1 MKKYTFEELN
11 DIEFESFVNDL
22 FTNEYS
28 WKIERYKEGR
38 DGGIDGKI
46 LLANRTIIIQSKHY
60 RKSGFTKLL
69 SVLKNENLKKH

>member
-28 WKIERYKEGR
+28 WKIERYKEGEMEELT
-38 DGGIDGKI
+38 GK
-46 LLANRTIIIQSKHY
+46 Y
-60 RKSGFTKLL
+60 Y
-69 SVLKNENLKKH
+69 